1 MRRLGVGLVAGLSL
15 IAGCTSTEVLVAH
28 SVALQKNTAEIP
40 EAQLLDVGVSV
51 FDSGVPEGEVDKDVL
66 EHLIKEGT
74 FVQIRRSESLYM
86 SVLLRNTLQKSKNWG
101 SVWVT
106 PKDSSAADLSVDGK
120 ILHSD
125 GDYFQLHVKAVDAT
139 GHIWID
145 KKYEMS
151 TAAGAF
157 NRQRYPD
164 LDPYQDVFNEVANDL
179 AKARGALSAKDTQ
192 NIRRVAGL
200 RYAADVSPDAFGKY
214 VVENKGRYEANRL
227 PAEGDPMYD
236 RTERVRQ
243 RERLFLDTLDQHYDQ
258 YYKDATKPYNGWREN
273 ARAESIEVKEA
284 TKTAHWRTGI
294 GVASIVA
301 SIVYGSNHGSDFAE
315 RMLRD
320 TALFVGM
327 ELLRTARGA
336 QLELRR
342 PDQAGRRRNPG
353 NPTPPDGHRGR
364 AVSGVARLAAADLH
378 RGRRLRARGSRD
390 LRGRAR
396 AVGAAPRSVAD
407 PGCADTRRRRGAA
420 GRRLGDAGERL
431 GNTHRLGAGER
442 RARGHRRAGGRARA
456 PRGRA
461 GRRRAGT
468 GRFRCSRQCLQRGLS
483 ATPSSTSPI
492 VRVRRCWPRG
502 RFSPPPVGASSSASA
517 RAARRRSG
525 TRSTHAAATSL

>member
-1 MRRLGVGLVAGLSL
+1 MSMRRLGVGLVAGLSL

-301 SIVYGSNHGSDFAE
+301 SIVYGTNHGNDFAE

-327 ELLRTARGA
+327 ELLRTSQVRKQEIELHRQ
-336 QLELRR
+336 QLEELNSSFD
-342 PDQAGRRRNPG
+342 DQIKPVVVEIQGTQHRLTGTADAQYQEWRDLLQRIFIEEGGFVPEEVAIYAGEPEPSAPRQDPL
-353 NPTPPDGHRGR
+353 PTPGAPTPAVVVAPPADG
-364 AVSGVARLAAADLH
+364 
-378 RGRRLRARGSRD
+378 
-390 LRGRAR
+390 
-396 AVGAAPRSVAD
+396 SVTPAN
-407 PGCADTRRRRGAA
+407 G
-420 GRRLGDAGERL
+420 
-431 GNTHRLGAGER
+431 
-442 RARGHRRAGGRARA
+442 
-456 PRGRA
+456 
-461 GRRRAGT
+461 
-468 GRFRCSRQCLQRGLS
+468 S
-483 ATPSSTSPI
+483 ATPADSAP
-492 VRVRRCWPRG
+492 
-502 RFSPPPVGASSSASA
+502 ASA
-517 RAARRRSG
+517 APADTAAPAAGPAPPEAAPADAAPAQAVSD
-525 TRSTHAAATSL
+525 AAASVSSGG